1 MTTKQTKGKQ
11 PKVKQPKVKQSTK
24 PNAQQTKPNT
34 NYPYINNLIDLQKEK
49 SLDAIVGMID
59 SIFSA
64 YSVRADEAATILA
77 VTMRGVATT
86 PHNLQLTQ
94 TFIEEQTGVSK
105 HVDDITMA
113 DIALLQEE
121 LVKLYFSKQP
131 AQTTEPPQQ
140 PRQPNQSKHNQSVD
154 SYIYSSV

>member
-1 MTTKQTKGKQ
+1 MKGANIMTAKQTKGKQ
-11 PKVKQPKVKQSTK
+11 PKAKQSNAQSTK
-24 PNAQQTKPNT
+24 PNTQQT

-86 PHNLQLTQ
+86 PHNIQLTQ

-131 AQTTEPPQQ
+131 AQPTDTPQ
-140 PRQPNQSKHNQSVD
+140 QPNQSKHNQSNAN
-154 SYIYSSV
+154 

>member
-1 MTTKQTKGKQ
+1 MKGANIMTAKQTKGKQ
-11 PKVKQPKVKQSTK
+11 PKAKQSNK
-24 PNAQQTKPNT
+24 PNTQQT

-86 PHNLQLTQ
+86 PHNIQLTQ
-94 TFIEEQTGVSK
+94 TFIEEQTGVRK

-131 AQTTEPPQQ
+131 ANQSE
-140 PRQPNQSKHNQSVD
+140 PNQSNAN
-154 SYIYSSV
+154 

>member
-1 MTTKQTKGKQ
+1 MTTKQTKAKQPNTKQ
-11 PKVKQPKVKQSTK
+11 PKAKQSTE
-24 PNAQQTKPNT
+24 PNTPNVKPNT

-49 SLDAIVGMID
+49 SLEAIVSMID

-86 PHNLQLTQ
+86 THNIQLIQ

-131 AQTTEPPQQ
+131 AQPKEPTDTPQQ
-140 PRQPNQSKHNQSVD
+140 HNQSEPD
-154 SYIYSSV
+154 QSNAN

>member
-1 MTTKQTKGKQ
+1 MTTKQSKGNQLKA
-11 PKVKQPKVKQSTK
+11 KQSTK
-24 PNAQQTKPNT
+24 PNTPNAQQTKPNT

-49 SLDAIVGMID
+49 SLDAIVSMIG

-77 VTMRGVATT
+77 VTMRFVATKS
-86 PHNLQLTQ
+86 HNIQLTQ
-94 TFIEEQTGVSK
+94 TFIEEQTGVRK

-131 AQTTEPPQQ
+131 VQPTEPTDKPQQ
-140 PRQPNQSKHNQSVD
+140 PNQPNQSNAN
-154 SYIYSSV
+154 

>member
-1 MTTKQTKGKQ
+1 MTAKQTKSKQ
-11 PKVKQPKVKQSTK
+11 PKAKQSTK
-24 PNAQQTKPNT
+24 PNTPNAKPNTQQT

-49 SLDAIVGMID
+49 SLDAIVSMID

-86 PHNLQLTQ
+86 PHNIQLTQ
-94 TFIEEQTGVSK
+94 TFIEEQTGVRK

-131 AQTTEPPQQ
+131 AQPTDTPQ
-140 PRQPNQSKHNQSVD
+140 QPNQSKHNQSNAN
-154 SYIYSSV
+154 

>member
-1 MTTKQTKGKQ
+1 MTAKQTKGKQ
-11 PKVKQPKVKQSTK
+11 PKAKQPNT
-24 PNAQQTKPNT
+24 QQT
-34 NYPYINNLIDLQKEK
+34 NYPYINNLMDLQKEK

-64 YSVRADEAATILA
+64 YSVLADEAATILA

-86 PHNLQLTQ
+86 PHNGQLTQ
-94 TFIEEQTGVSK
+94 TFIEEQTGARN

-131 AQTTEPPQQ
+131 AQPTEPPQQ
-140 PRQPNQSKHNQSVD
+140 PQPNQSNHNQSNAN
-154 SYIYSSV
+154 

>member
-11 PKVKQPKVKQSTK
+11 PKAKQPNT
-24 PNAQQTKPNT
+24 QQT
-34 NYPYINNLIDLQKEK
+34 NYPYVNNLIDLQKEK
-49 SLDAIVGMID
+49 SLDAIVSMID

-86 PHNLQLTQ
+86 PHNIQLTQ
-94 TFIEEQTGVSK
+94 TFIEEQTGVCK

-131 AQTTEPPQQ
+131 AQPTDTPQQ
-140 PRQPNQSKHNQSVD
+140 PNQPNQSEPNQSNAN
-154 SYIYSSV
+154 

>member
-1 MTTKQTKGKQ
+1 MTAKQ
-11 PKVKQPKVKQSTK
+11 PNAKQPKVKQSTK

-34 NYPYINNLIDLQKEK
+34 NYPYVNNLIDLQKEK
-49 SLDAIVGMID
+49 SLDAIVSMID

-86 PHNLQLTQ
+86 THNLQLTQ
-94 TFIEEQTGVSK
+94 TFIEEQTGAHK

-131 AQTTEPPQQ
+131 AQPTEPTDTQ
-140 PRQPNQSKHNQSVD
+140 QPNQSKHNQSNAN
-154 SYIYSSV
+154 

>member
-1 MTTKQTKGKQ
+1 MKGANIMTAKQTKGKQ
-11 PKVKQPKVKQSTK
+11 PKAKQSNAQSTK
-24 PNAQQTKPNT
+24 PNTQQT

-49 SLDAIVGMID
+49 SLDAIVSMID

-86 PHNLQLTQ
+86 PHNIQLTQ

-131 AQTTEPPQQ
+131 AQPTDTPQ
-140 PRQPNQSKHNQSVD
+140 QPNQSNHNQSNAN
-154 SYIYSSV
+154 

>member
-1 MTTKQTKGKQ
+1 MKGANIMTTKQTKGKQ
-11 PKVKQPKVKQSTK
+11 PKAKQSNAQSTK
-24 PNAQQTKPNT
+24 PNAQQT

-49 SLDAIVGMID
+49 SLDAIVSMID

-86 PHNLQLTQ
+86 PHNIQLTQ
-94 TFIEEQTGVSK
+94 TFIEEQTGVRK
-105 HVDDITMA
+105 HVDDITMG

-131 AQTTEPPQQ
+131 VQPTEPTDKPQQ
-140 PRQPNQSKHNQSVD
+140 PNQPNQSNAN
-154 SYIYSSV
+154 

>member
-1 MTTKQTKGKQ
+1 MKGANIMTAKQTKGKQ
-11 PKVKQPKVKQSTK
+11 PKAKQSTK
-24 PNAQQTKPNT
+24 RNTPNAKPNTPNTQQT

-86 PHNLQLTQ
+86 PHNIQLTQ
-94 TFIEEQTGVSK
+94 TFIEEQTGVRK

-131 AQTTEPPQQ
+131 AQPTEPTK
-140 PRQPNQSKHNQSVD
+140 QPNQSKHKQSNAN
-154 SYIYSSV
+154 

>member
-1 MTTKQTKGKQ
+1 MKGANIMTTKQTKGKQ
-11 PKVKQPKVKQSTK
+11 LKAKQSTK
-24 PNAQQTKPNT
+24 PNAQQT

-49 SLDAIVGMID
+49 SLDAIVSMID

-77 VTMRGVATT
+77 VTMRGVATAT
-86 PHNLQLTQ
+86 HNLQLTQ
-94 TFIEEQTGVSK
+94 TFIEEQTGVRK
-105 HVDDITMA
+105 HVDDITMG

-131 AQTTEPPQQ
+131 VQPTEPTDKPQQ
-140 PRQPNQSKHNQSVD
+140 PNQPNQPNQSNAN
-154 SYIYSSV
+154 

>member
-1 MTTKQTKGKQ
+1 MKGADIMTTKQSKGKQ
-11 PKVKQPKVKQSTK
+11 PNTKQPKARQSTE
-24 PNAQQTKPNT
+24 PNTPNVKPNT

-49 SLDAIVGMID
+49 SLDAIVSMID

-77 VTMRGVATT
+77 VTMRGVATAT
-86 PHNLQLTQ
+86 HNLQLTQ
-94 TFIEEQTGVSK
+94 TFIEEQTGVRK

-131 AQTTEPPQQ
+131 VQPTEPTDKPQQ
-140 PRQPNQSKHNQSVD
+140 PNQPNQSNAN
-154 SYIYSSV
+154 

>member
-1 MTTKQTKGKQ
+1 MKGANIMTAKQTKG
-11 PKVKQPKVKQSTK
+11 KQPKVKQSTK
-24 PNAQQTKPNT
+24 PNAQQTI
-34 NYPYINNLIDLQKEK
+34 YPYINNLIDLQKEK
-49 SLDAIVGMID
+49 SLDAIVSMID

-86 PHNLQLTQ
+86 PHNIQLTQ

-131 AQTTEPPQQ
+131 TEPTE
-140 PRQPNQSKHNQSVD
+140 QPNQSEPNQSNAN
-154 SYIYSSV
+154 

>member
-11 PKVKQPKVKQSTK
+11 PKTKQSTK
-24 PNAQQTKPNT
+24 HNTPNAKPNAKPNT
-34 NYPYINNLIDLQKEK
+34 NYPYVNNLIDLQKEK
-49 SLDAIVGMID
+49 SLDAIVSMID

-86 PHNLQLTQ
+86 PHNIQLTQ
-94 TFIEEQTGVSK
+94 TFIEEQTGVCK

-131 AQTTEPPQQ
+131 AQPTDTPQQ
-140 PRQPNQSKHNQSVD
+140 PNQPNQSKHNQSNAN
-154 SYIYSSV
+154 

>member
-1 MTTKQTKGKQ
+1 MKGANIMTAKQTKGKQ
-11 PKVKQPKVKQSTK
+11 LKAKQPKVKQSTK
-24 PNAQQTKPNT
+24 HNTPNAKPNT
-34 NYPYINNLIDLQKEK
+34 NYPYINNLMDLQKEK

-86 PHNLQLTQ
+86 PHNIQLTQ

-131 AQTTEPPQQ
+131 VQHAAPTH
-140 PRQPNQSKHNQSVD
+140 QSNAN
-154 SYIYSSV
+154 

>member
-1 MTTKQTKGKQ
+1 MTAKQTKGKQ
-11 PKVKQPKVKQSTK
+11 PKAKQSNAQSTK
-24 PNAQQTKPNT
+24 PNTQQT

-49 SLDAIVGMID
+49 SLDAIVSMID

-86 PHNLQLTQ
+86 PHNIQLTQ

-131 AQTTEPPQQ
+131 AQPTDTPQ
-140 PRQPNQSKHNQSVD
+140 QPNQSNHNQSNAN
-154 SYIYSSV
+154 

>member
-1 MTTKQTKGKQ
+1 MKGANIMTAKQ
-11 PKVKQPKVKQSTK
+11 PKAKQSTK
-24 PNAQQTKPNT
+24 PNTPNTQQT

-49 SLDAIVGMID
+49 SLDAIVSMID

-86 PHNLQLTQ
+86 THNVQLTQ
-94 TFIEEQTGVSK
+94 TFIEEQTGVLK
-105 HVDDITMA
+105 RVDDITMA

-131 AQTTEPPQQ
+131 TEPTVTPQQ
-140 PRQPNQSKHNQSVD
+140 SNQSNAN
-154 SYIYSSV
+154 

>member
-1 MTTKQTKGKQ
+1 MKGANIMTTKQSKGKQ
-11 PKVKQPKVKQSTK
+11 PKAKQSTK

-64 YSVRADEAATILA
+64 YSVRADESATILA

-86 PHNLQLTQ
+86 PHNVQLNQ
-94 TFIEEQTGVSK
+94 TFIEEQTGVRK
-105 HVDDITMA
+105 HVDDITMG

-131 AQTTEPPQQ
+131 VQPTEPTE
-140 PRQPNQSKHNQSVD
+140 QPNQSEPNQSNAN
-154 SYIYSSV
+154 

>member
-1 MTTKQTKGKQ
+1 MTTKQSKGKQ
-11 PKVKQPKVKQSTK
+11 PNTKQPKAKQSTE
-24 PNAQQTKPNT
+24 PNTPNVKPNT

-49 SLDAIVGMID
+49 SLDAIVSMID

-86 PHNLQLTQ
+86 PHNIQLTQ

-121 LVKLYFSKQP
+121 LVKLYFSKQ
-131 AQTTEPPQQ
+131 AQAEPTDTPQPQ
-140 PRQPNQSKHNQSVD
+140 QPNQSNHKQSNAN
-154 SYIYSSV
+154 

>member
-1 MTTKQTKGKQ
+1 MTAKQTKSKQ
-11 PKVKQPKVKQSTK
+11 PKAKQSTK
-24 PNAQQTKPNT
+24 PNTPNTQQT

-59 SIFSA
+59 SIFSV

-86 PHNLQLTQ
+86 PHNVQLTQ
-94 TFIEEQTGVSK
+94 TFIEEQTGVRK

-131 AQTTEPPQQ
+131 AQPTEPTETPQQ
-140 PRQPNQSKHNQSVD
+140 PNQPNQSNHNQSNAN
-154 SYIYSSV
+154 

>member
-1 MTTKQTKGKQ
+1 MKGANIMTTKQTKGKQ
-11 PKVKQPKVKQSTK
+11 PNAKQPKIKQSTK
-24 PNAQQTKPNT
+24 PNAQQT

-49 SLDAIVGMID
+49 SLDAIVSMID

-64 YSVRADEAATILA
+64 YSVRADEASTILA

-94 TFIEEQTGVSK
+94 TFIEEQTGAHK

-121 LVKLYFSKQP
+121 LVKLYFSKQT
-131 AQTTEPPQQ
+131 AQPTDTPQ
-140 PRQPNQSKHNQSVD
+140 QPNQSKHNQSNAN
-154 SYIYSSV
+154 

>member
-1 MTTKQTKGKQ
+1 MKGANIMTAKQTKGKQ
-11 PKVKQPKVKQSTK
+11 PKAKQSNAQSTK
-24 PNAQQTKPNT
+24 PNTQQT
-34 NYPYINNLIDLQKEK
+34 NYPYVNNLIDLQKEK
-49 SLDAIVGMID
+49 SLDAIVSMID

-64 YSVRADEAATILA
+64 YSVRADEASTILA

-86 PHNLQLTQ
+86 PHNIQLTQ

-131 AQTTEPPQQ
+131 AQPTESTETPQQ
-140 PRQPNQSKHNQSVD
+140 PNQPNQSKQC
-154 SYIYSSV
+154 

>member
-1 MTTKQTKGKQ
+1 MTAKQTKGKQ
-11 PKVKQPKVKQSTK
+11 PKAKQSTK
-24 PNAQQTKPNT
+24 HNTPNAKPNT

-49 SLDAIVGMID
+49 SLDAIVSMID
-59 SIFSA
+59 STFSA

-86 PHNLQLTQ
+86 PHNIQLTQ

-121 LVKLYFSKQP
+121 LVKLYFSKP
-131 AQTTEPPQQ
+131 AQAEPTDTPQPQ
-140 PRQPNQSKHNQSVD
+140 QPNQSNHKQSNAN
-154 SYIYSSV
+154 